1 MAHDEETTTRD
12 RIVATAMELFVLQGY
27 GATGIAQILAA
38 SGAHAG
44 SLYHFFPTK
53 EDLLLATLEERK
65 RLLRPELLDPIWAR
79 YSDPIERVF
88 GLLDGYRQ
96 MLQMTGFRHGCPI
109 GNLALELTE
118 SHPQVRRVLAELF
131 DLWAEAVADCFAK
144 AQGRLPADR
153 SPADLARFV
162 LVTMEGAVMLART
175 HRTLD
180 PYDNAVSQLRDYVE
194 RLLADGSEWHRPKTS
209 PTPTP
214 TPTTTTTKEEKRNE
228 ARPDRDP
235 GSRRRQRAR
244 RDPEAPVRVVRG
256 ARRRRR
262 AGQK

>member
-1 MAHDEETTTRD
+1 MAHDPETTTRD

-65 RLLRPELLDPIWAR
+65 RLLRPEVLDPIWAR

-96 MLQMTGFRHGCPI
+96 MLQTTGFRHGCPI

-118 SHPQVRRVLAELF
+118 SHPQVRKVLAELF
-131 DLWAEAVADCFAK
+131 DLWADAVAACFAE
-144 AQGRLPADR
+144 ARGRLPADR

-180 PYDNAVSQLRDYVE
+180 AYDTAVSQLRDYVE
-194 RLLADGSEWHRPKTS
+194 RLLADGSEWHRPNPATR
-209 PTPTP
+209 TPNQENRHEVRT
-214 TPTTTTTKEEKRNE
+214 
-228 ARPDRDP
+228 DRDA
-235 GSRRRQRAR
+235 GARRRQRAR
-244 RDPEAPVRVVRG
+244 RHQEVPARVVRRP
-256 ARRRRR
+256 RRRRR
-262 AGQK
+262 AGQG